1 MVKLRDL
8 LKEYSPSHCFRFDRI
23 IEMVTNVSG
32 RVNALFP
39 TYTNHDVTHL
49 KHVENY
55 ADRIIPNEIKSELNL
70 DEVFF
75 LLCGIWLH
83 DMGMIFKDNELELF
97 RSKTEDERDTFVV
110 NIRESHNIRS
120 ETFIKENKEKL
131 GLNWHEAEIIGK
143 IAKGHRKID
152 LHDVVD
158 DDYEGSNIRISFLS
172 AILRLADECHV
183 DKTRESALSKIGIDK
198 KTIHDFYNSHEK
210 IDYVRFDFEEGNILI
225 SCELKNRDDL
235 NLINEIKSKIQDE
248 LDGISDI
255 LEVYG
260 VNLTNVE
267 LNHHSD
273 ILIEKEMVLHLANG
287 NFNFDEFKIGD
298 LSNFEI
304 TDRLNKLL
312 SESTIIEN
320 ESGFELNDSLDT
332 FEKIFKN
339 FEDNGDLD
347 IFYFTQYSCDMIPE
361 ILKKFNS
368 KFGAIYLENHQ
379 SRLAILKNSPTA
391 ARIAFNFE
399 KFLEFPNFDINSN
412 QNGELILDYLLLMSI
427 FNDVKYYNGGIKF
440 NEVESAITKLNW
452 SNDDILSR
460 IHQYNDFDKNEFK
473 ISNNDDGV
481 NRPISFSLK
490 LKSDT
495 DDILNILDSAFKSGN
510 PAKFV
515 GDRIIEFN
523 VTENGETKKYSP
535 DAIIFSPS
543 NILFDLKLGSC
554 WYNDVEFKRQV
565 IDDNIIKF
573 TSVSDKIDVNISF
586 SISYGDEQK
595 LNLKIWSKSQGI
607 KDMFYFYLFA
617 HQYSSGDFK
626 IYYDN
631 KLFFEG
637 TFPENG
643 ITDEFIEEYRK
654 LNMVNDKLNLKLVHP
669 EDYLI
674 TEEDFVSAKIIESR
688 IINNKVIVPSILKP
702 VNSVTELNSILD
714 DEGKHALIKLNSYVN
729 VLGQEIDLGVGEANI
744 NSLLIENK
752 DDVLK
757 SIESYNS
764 NQEIKLSLKIKDND
778 SEFIIIKFDEIKE

>member
-1 MVKLRDL
+1 MVKLRKL
-8 LKEYSPSHCFRFDRI
+8 LKNSPSHCSRFEKI
-23 IEMVTNVSG
+23 MEMVTNVSG
-32 RVNALFP
+32 RVNTLFP

-49 KHVENY
+49 KHVEEY
-55 ADRIIPNEIKSELNL
+55 ADRIIPNELKSELNIN
-70 DEVFF
+70 EVFF

-83 DMGMIFKDNELELF
+83 DMGMIFKDNELELYN
-97 RSKTEDERDTFVV
+97 SKQGDERDIFAI

-120 ETFIKENKEKL
+120 ETYINENNEKL

-158 DDYEGSNIRISFLS
+158 DDYEGSTIRISFLS

-183 DKTRESALSKIGIDK
+183 DKTRESALSEIGIDK

-210 IDYVRFDFEEGNILI
+210 IDYVRFDFDEGDILI

-235 NLINEIKSKIQDE
+235 NLINKIKSKIQEE

-255 LEVYG
+255 LKGYG

-267 LNHHSD
+267 LDHHSD

-287 NFNFDEFKIGD
+287 NFNFDEFKIED

-312 SESTIIEN
+312 SESTIIEK
-320 ESGFELNDSLDT
+320 ESGFELNYSLDT

-361 ILKKFNS
+361 ILKKFND

-391 ARIAFNFE
+391 ARLAFNFD

-427 FNDVKYYNGGIKF
+427 FNDVKYYNGKIKF
-440 NEVESAITKLNW
+440 KEVEPAITKLNW

-460 IHQYNDFDKNEFK
+460 IHQYKDFDKNEFK
-473 ISNNDDGV
+473 IGKNSDDV
-481 NRPISFSLK
+481 DRPISFSLK

-535 DAIIFSPS
+535 DAIMFSPS

-565 IDDNIIKF
+565 IDDNNIKF
-573 TSVSDKIDVNISF
+573 TSISDKIDVNISF
-586 SISYGDEQK
+586 SISNEDEQK
-595 LNLKIWSKSQGI
+595 LNLKIWAKSQGI

-617 HQYSSGDFK
+617 NQHSSGDFK

-631 KLFFEG
+631 KLFFEE
-637 TFPENG
+637 TFPENE
-643 ITDEFIEEYRK
+643 ITDEFIEKYRK
-654 LNMVNDKLNLKLVHP
+654 LNRINDKLNLNLVHP

-674 TEEDFVSAKIIESR
+674 TEDDFTNAKIIESR
-688 IINNKVIVPSILKP
+688 IINNNVTVPSILKP
-702 VNSVTELNSILD
+702 VNSLNEINSILD
-714 DEGKHALIKLNSYVN
+714 DEGKQVSIKLNSYVN

-752 DDVLK
+752 EEALNL
-757 SIESYNS
+757 IESYHDG
-764 NQEIKLSLKIKDND
+764 QEVKLSLKVKDND
-778 SEFIIIKFDEIKE
+778 SEEIIIKFDEIQE

>member
-1 MVKLRDL
+1 MVKLREL
-8 LKEYSPSHCFRFDRI
+8 LKDSPMQFSKLENI
-23 IEMVTNVSG
+23 MEMVTNVSG
-32 RVNALFP
+32 RVNTPFP

-55 ADRIIPNEIKSELNL
+55 ADRIIPNEIKSELNI

-183 DKTRESALSKIGIDK
+183 DKTRESALSEIGIDK

-235 NLINEIKSKIQDE
+235 NLINGIKSKIQDE

-267 LNHHSD
+267 LDHHSD

-287 NFNFDEFKIGD
+287 NFNFDEFTIGD

-361 ILKKFNS
+361 ILKKFNN

-427 FNDVKYYNGGIKF
+427 FNDVKYYNGEIKF
-440 NEVESAITKLNW
+440 NEVESAITKLNRDD
-452 SNDDILSR
+452 DDILSR
-460 IHQYNDFDKNEFK
+460 MHQYKDFDKNEFK

-481 NRPISFSLK
+481 DRPISFSLK

-495 DDILNILDSAFKSGN
+495 DDFLNILESAFKSGN

-523 VTENGETKKYSP
+523 ITENGETKKYSP
-535 DAIIFSPS
+535 DAIMFYPS

-554 WYNDVEFKRQV
+554 WYNDVEFKHQV
-565 IDDNIIKF
+565 IDDNNIKF
-573 TSVSDKIDVNISF
+573 ISVSDKLDVNISF
-586 SISYGDEQK
+586 SISDAEEQK

-607 KDMFYFYLFA
+607 KDRFYFYLFA
-617 HQYSSGDFK
+617 HQYSSRDFK

-631 KLFFEG
+631 KLFFEE

-643 ITDEFIEEYRK
+643 ITDDFIEKYRK
-654 LNMVNDKLNLKLVHP
+654 LNRINDKLNLNLVHSD
-669 EDYLI
+669 DYLI
-674 TEEDFVSAKIIESR
+674 TEEDFFNVDIIESR
-688 IINNKVIVPSILKP
+688 ITNNKVTMPSILKP
-702 VNSVTELNSILD
+702 VNSVNELNNILD
-714 DEGKHALIKLNSYVN
+714 EECKQVSIKLNAYVEL
-729 VLGQEIDLGVGEANI
+729 LGQEIDLGVGEANI

-757 SIESYNS
+757 SSESYNS

-778 SEFIIIKFDEIKE
+778 SEYIIIKFDEIKE

>member
-1 MVKLRDL
+1 MVKLREL
-8 LKEYSPSHCFRFDRI
+8 LKDSPGHCFRFERI
-23 IEMVTNVSG
+23 IGMVTNVSG
-32 RVNALFP
+32 RVNTPFP

-49 KHVENY
+49 KYVEEY
-55 ADRIIPNEIKSELNL
+55 ADRIIPNEIKSELNIH
-70 DEVFF
+70 EVFF

-83 DMGMIFKDNELELF
+83 DMGMIFKDNELELYN
-97 RSKTEDERDTFVV
+97 SKLGDERDTFVV

-235 NLINEIKSKIQDE
+235 NLINKVKSKIQDE
-248 LDGISDI
+248 LNGISDI

-267 LNHHSD
+267 LDHHSD
-273 ILIEKEMVLHLANG
+273 ILIEKEMVLHLAKG
-287 NFNFDEFKIGD
+287 NFNFDEFKIED

-312 SESTIIEN
+312 SESTIIEK
-320 ESGFELNDSLDT
+320 ESGFELNYSLDT

-361 ILKKFNS
+361 ILKKFND

-391 ARIAFNFE
+391 ARLAFNFD

-427 FNDVKYYNGGIKF
+427 FNDVKYYNGKIKF
-440 NEVESAITKLNW
+440 KEVEPAITKLNW

-460 IHQYNDFDKNEFK
+460 IHQYKDFDKNEFK
-473 ISNNDDGV
+473 IGKNNDDV
-481 NRPISFSLK
+481 DRPISFSLK

-535 DAIIFSPS
+535 DAIMFSPS

-565 IDDNIIKF
+565 IDDNNIKF
-573 TSVSDKIDVNISF
+573 TSVSDKLDVNISF
-586 SISYGDEQK
+586 TISDEDNQK
-595 LNLKIWSKSQGI
+595 LNLKIWSKSQEI
-607 KDMFYFYLFA
+607 KDMFYFYLFS
-617 HQYSSGDFK
+617 HQHASGDFK
-626 IYYDN
+626 IYFDN
-631 KLFFEG
+631 KLFFEE
-637 TFPENG
+637 TFPEND
-643 ITDEFIEEYRK
+643 ITDDFIEKYRK
-654 LNMVNDKLNLKLVHP
+654 LNRINDKLNLNLVHP
-669 EDYLI
+669 EDYII
-674 TEEDFVSAKIIESR
+674 TENDFNNVDMIESR
-688 IINNKVIVPSILKP
+688 ITN
-702 VNSVTELNSILD
+702 NSVTTFSISKPINSVSELEEILD
-714 DEGKHALIKLNSYVN
+714 DEGKQILIKLNSYVEL
-729 VLGQEIDLGVGEANI
+729 LGQEIDLGVGVANI

-752 DDVLK
+752 EEILNL
-757 SIESYNS
+757 IESYDS
-764 NQEIKLSLKIKDND
+764 NQEVKVSLKVKDNN
-778 SEFIIIKFDEIKE
+778 SEEIIIKFDGI